1 MGKIVFKRKF
11 EILKEELL
19 REIMKRKPGDKL
31 PTEHQLVKIYGVN
44 RGTINKVLSFLE
56 HEGLIERKTKIGTI
70 IKSREERKLAY
81 RIGVIVERRTGH
93 VYGYLSELLIRQIQE
108 NRYFPIIIDETPIPQ
123 ENLIIIE
130 QIKDILDN
138 NPEFIVVDG
147 VGDFPFSFLKRNISK
162 IKNLIF
168 INKFESSLKFRATY
182 ILSDYEYG
190 GYLGAKYLIEKG
202 IKKILIITQANPPYK
217 PNIDIERIK
226 GIKKALEEYG
236 MRLKKENVI
245 INKGDE
251 NLRRELKEKFKKD
264 KPDGIFAFAD
274 YVARKVQ
281 KFLEEMGLWLG
292 IDYKMVGYFNTPYAV
307 DFEPKIPTISIN
319 EEGISEKFGE
329 LLKEE
334 KFPKEIFK
342 IQPILIKNE

>member
-1 MGKIVFKRKF
+1 MGKIVFKKKF

-19 REIMKRKPGDKL
+19 REIMKRKPGEKL
-31 PTEHQLVKIYGVN
+31 PTENQLVKIYGVN

-70 IKSREERKLAY
+70 IKPREERKLTY

-93 VYGYLSELLIRQIQE
+93 VYGYLSELLIRKIQE
-108 NRYFPIIIDETPIPQ
+108 NKFFPVIIDETPIID
-123 ENLIIIE
+123 EKVIKHIE
-130 QIKDILDN
+130 EAIEN
-138 NPEFIVVDG
+138 NPEFIVIDG
-147 VGDFPFSFLKRNISK
+147 VGDFPFSFLKGNISK
-162 IKNLIF
+162 IRNLIF
-168 INKFESSLKFRATY
+168 INKFESNLKFRATY

-202 IKKILIITQANPPYK
+202 AKRILIITQANPPYK
-217 PNIDIERIK
+217 PNIDIERIN
-226 GIKKALEEYG
+226 GIKKAFKEYG
-236 MRLKKENVI
+236 MKFKEENII
-245 INKGDE
+245 INSGDE
-251 NLRRELKEKFKKD
+251 YLIKRLSEIFKSNE

-281 KFLEEMGLWLG
+281 KIIEEMGLWLG
-292 IDYKMVGYFNTPYAV
+292 PDYKIVGYFNTPYSV

-319 EEGISEKFGE
+319 EEEISEKFGE
-329 LLKEE
+329 LLKEG

-342 IQPILIKNE
+342 IKPVIIKNE